1 MKSTVIGN
9 LKLVSGED
17 EDKVERPDL
26 RVVTVLR
33 FLHFVIVFYHFFD
46 YHFFD
51 WFQLD
56 GTYRDYFEVATALR
70 AGNDFALVNLF
81 LVDIQIGLTFRAINH
96 NGLRLNKSAPVI
108 I

>member
-1 MKSTVIGN
+1 MMSTVIGN

-33 FLHFVIVFYHFFD
+33 FLHFVIVF

-96 NGLRLNKSAPVI
+96 NGLRLNKSAPVNI
-108 I
+108 